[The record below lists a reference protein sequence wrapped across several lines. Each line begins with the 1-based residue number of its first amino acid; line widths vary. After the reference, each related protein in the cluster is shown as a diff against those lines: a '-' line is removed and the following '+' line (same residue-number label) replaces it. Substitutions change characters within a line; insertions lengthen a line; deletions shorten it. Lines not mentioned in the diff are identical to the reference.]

1 VPLSAAPEPAEQTSE
16 AKASLEVNGANLER
30 SGTNRKVDLG
40 QLRPLLQSISQEASR
55 VLAADDAPEA
65 LDAPAAKQL
74 LVNLA
79 RVGTKLKRFLAP
91 LDIADEGTLSLL
103 VDATSEVLPLELAY
117 DADAPDSDHAV
128 MCEHRPGGARVGER
142 TACTDA
148 GATVVCPLAFWGQR
162 RTIARTI
169 RYAPGREIS
178 RGRSLEPVELR
189 SALYAATT
197 KADEDVAGPL
207 KPTQYLAEEIVKLLG
222 AENVLR
228 VSTWEEWR
236 DAVRDQR
243 PQLLVVLGHTESA
256 RGEMNLQIGK
266 DSWLKDP
273 DVRAD
278 VLHAEGAPAPL
289 VLLLA
294 CSSGVP
300 RDPFGGLP
308 AAFSAGGA
316 AAVVATLTK
325 MHGPHGAK
333 AAAAVI
339 KALLEASASGDQT
352 LGAAL
357 TVARRRLVQDGLL
370 DGLLLVSHGEID
382 MVLKATP

>member
-1 VPLSAAPEPAEQTSE
+1 M
-16 AKASLEVNGANLER
+16 
-30 SGTNRKVDLG
+30 
-40 QLRPLLQSISQEASR
+40 
-55 VLAADDAPEA
+55 LAADDAPEA
-65 LDAPAAKQL
+65 LDDPAAKEL
-74 LVNLA
+74 LVILA
-79 RVGTKLKRFLAP
+79 RVGSKLKRFLAP

-103 VDATSEVLPLELAY
+103 VDATSEVLPLELTY
-117 DADAPDSDHAV
+117 DADAPDADHAV

-142 TACTDA
+142 TVCTNA
-148 GATVVCPLAFWGQR
+148 GAKVVCPLAFWGQR
-162 RTIARTI
+162 RNIARTI
-169 RYAPGREIS
+169 RHTPGREIS
-178 RGRSLEPVELR
+178 RGPSLEPVELR
-189 SALYAATT
+189 SALYAAAT

-207 KPTQYLAEEIVKLLG
+207 KPTQYLADEIAKLLG

-278 VLHAEGAPAPL
+278 VLHAEGAPGPL

-294 CSSGVP
+294 CSSAVP

-308 AAFSAGGA
+308 AAFTAGGA

-357 TVARRRLVQDGLL
+357 TVARRRLVQDGVL

-382 MVLKATP
+382 MLLKATP